1 MLTHLGIKNFTLVDN
16 LDLDLRSGMTVIT
29 GETGAG
35 KSIVL
40 DALGLCLGDRASTM
54 QVRKGTA
61 RAEISAS
68 FDWCRHP
75 RARAYLQQYDLI
87 DDDHCLLRRLVRA
100 DGGSRAW
107 INGHQVTLAQVRA
120 LAEQFID
127 IHSQHEHQSLLRPD
141 VQRQLLDDFA
151 GHSAQVADMARLFD
165 DWQAASQHLA
175 SLTQNA
181 DQRAERL
188 EYLRFQVDEL
198 QALDLAAGEFDRLE
212 EEQRLLAS
220 SAELLATSAQMESML
235 CGDGDGGNLQSA
247 LRSVLALFDG
257 LPHKTADL
265 EEVEALLREADIQV
279 EEAAAQLRRAT
290 PPGQDPQRLA
300 IVEER
305 ISSAFELSR
314 KHRVPPDELPQV
326 HEKLS
331 LELQQLQEDSP
342 DIDSLR
348 AAVAKMQSRYNQA
361 AAAISK
367 SRHEAAP
374 KLATAICDQMR
385 ELALKGAAI
394 CVELAPC
401 DAARHGTERA
411 TFLVRTNP
419 GQDFAA
425 ISKVASG
432 GELSRISLAVA
443 VVTAH
448 SSRASTMVFDEVD
461 SGIGGA
467 VADVV
472 GQRLQQLARHSQVI
486 CVTHLPQ
493 VACRGDH
500 HLQAQKSVTD
510 NNTDARLMPLDEH
523 ARVQELARMLGG
535 EPVTEQALRHAGEM
549 LERARRA
556 A

>member
-16 LDLDLRSGMTVIT
+16 LDMDLRPGMTVIT

-68 FDWCRHP
+68 FDWCRRP
-75 RARAYLQQYDLI
+75 RARAYLEQYDLN
-87 DDDHCLLRRLVRA
+87 DDDNCMLRRLVRA

-127 IHSQHEHQSLLRPD
+127 IHGQHEHQSLLRAD

-151 GHSAQVADMARLFD
+151 GQGAAVAQLARLFD
-165 DWQAASQHLA
+165 DWQAAARHLA

-188 EYLRFQVDEL
+188 EYLQFQVTEL
-198 QALDLAAGEFDRLE
+198 EALSLSAGEFDRLE
-212 EEQRLLAS
+212 QEQRLLAS
-220 SAELLATSAQMESML
+220 SAQLLETSARMEAML
-235 CGDGDGGNLQSA
+235 CGDDGGNLQSA
-247 LRSVLALFDG
+247 MRAVLALFDG
-257 LPHKTADL
+257 LPHKTDDL
-265 EEVEALLREADIQV
+265 EEVEALLREADIQLD
-279 EEAAAQLRRAT
+279 EAVQQLRRAT

-300 IVEER
+300 TVEER
-305 ISSAFELSR
+305 IGSAFELSR
-314 KHRVPPDELPQV
+314 KHRVPPDELPGV
-326 HEKLS
+326 HERLGAE
-331 LELQQLQEDSP
+331 LEQLRQDSP
-342 DIDSLR
+342 DIEGLR
-348 AAVAKMQSRYNQA
+348 AEVAELEARYKEA
-361 AAAISK
+361 AAAIGAA
-367 SRHEAAP
+367 RREAAP
-374 KLATAICDQMR
+374 RLADAICGQLR
-385 ELALKGAAI
+385 ELALKGAALR
-394 CVELAPC
+394 VELRPC
-401 DAARHGTERA
+401 EAGRHGGERVA
-411 TFLVRTNP
+411 FEVRTNP

-443 VVTAH
+443 VVTAT

-461 SGIGGA
+461 AGISGA

-472 GQRLQQLARHSQVI
+472 GQRLQQLARHCQVI

-500 HLQAQKSVTD
+500 HLQAQKSVYD
-510 NNTDARLMPLDEH
+510 DQTDARLVPLDEH